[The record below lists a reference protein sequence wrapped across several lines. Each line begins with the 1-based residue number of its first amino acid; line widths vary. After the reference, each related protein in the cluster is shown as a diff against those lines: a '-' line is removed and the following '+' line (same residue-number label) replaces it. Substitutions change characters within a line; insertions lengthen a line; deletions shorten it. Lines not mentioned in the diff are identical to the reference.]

1 MPDDA
6 AKLAGGLRRS
16 GESRHQGDLRQSGG
30 HGSMDRRSLNH
41 FSPGLAAA
49 LRPLV
54 QILPTV
60 KPRFVLSRR
69 AHGDGSE
76 GRKREEEQD
85 RYEEFD
91 GRLFWTRIKTCSDIS
106 HNGTM

>member
-1 MPDDA
+1 MVFKTDVYA
-6 AKLAGGLRRS
+6 VSLAF
-16 GESRHQGDLRQSGG
+16 H
-30 HGSMDRRSLNH
+30 
-41 FSPGLAAA
+41 
-49 LRPLV
+49 
-54 QILPTV
+54 
-60 KPRFVLSRR
+60 
-69 AHGDGSE
+69 SE